1 MKREEYITDSQVV
14 KLAKAAVRLEIE
26 KQFAMNNSIAVY
38 DGDSQKIF
46 KENSDGSR
54 TLVGERI
61 RKGRYS
67 ERIRKKA

>member
-14 KLAKAAVRLEIE
+14 KLAKEAVRLEIE
-26 KQFAMNNSIAVY
+26 KQLALDNSIAVY
-38 DGDSQKIF
+38 DGNSQKIY

-67 ERIRKKA
+67 EQIRKKA

>member
-38 DGDSQKIF
+38 DGDSQKSI
-46 KENSDGSR
+46 
-54 TLVGERI
+54 
-61 RKGRYS
+61 
-67 ERIRKKA
+67 KKTVMVQEP